1 MVDAPNAPR
10 KVVLALIEHE
20 GKFLLIRRRL
30 PFFKVEWA
38 FPGGVIEGNETE
50 EEAVVR
56 EAKEEVSLDVRVRK
70 KLLERKHPNTLVQI
84 VYFDCELL
92 GSEEGARVGQEDEIS
107 EIEWVPAEKVLDLFT
122 SDVHPVIREFVL
134 SKTGRSGKER

>member
-1 MVDAPNAPR
+1 MQTNAPK

-38 FPGGVIEGNETE
+38 FPGGIIEGEETE

-56 EAKEEVSLDVRVRK
+56 EVKEEVCLNVRAK
-70 KLLERKHPNTLVQI
+70 KKIFERKHPNTLVQI
-84 VYFDCELL
+84 TYFDCELL
-92 GSEEGARVGQEDEIS
+92 GSEGEAKVGQEDEIA
-107 EIEWVPAEKVLDLFT
+107 EIKWVPAKDVLDRFT

-134 SKTGRSGKER
+134 SKAGKSGKER